1 MTGTSAINLASIALR
16 SLSWCLGASASSLV
30 LWLDGG
36 SLLEGVGRVL
46 GVVGR
51 PAVLGHVEPR
61 QLHLGLHAKQA
72 QEVDGTT
79 IEGAVRCLGSRG
91 AVRLHDVLTLG
102 QETHAEDAPR
112 ASSPVHGGGGKR
124 IIDLEL
130 LEEQACADEHEGRR
144 AANKDGGPGLHRRA
158 AGRDGDEAAE
168 EAPCMGA

>member
-72 QEVDGTT
+72 QHVEGEEERKHDAADPRRDDHDAQHLAAEEVAGTT

-102 QETHAEDAPR
+102 QETHAEDAP
-112 ASSPVHGGGGKR
+112 AP
-124 IIDLEL
+124 
-130 LEEQACADEHEGRR
+130 A
-144 AANKDGGPGLHRRA
+144 
-158 AGRDGDEAAE
+158 
-168 EAPCMGA
+168 APCMGAAERGSS